1 MHVFMNMS
9 FFVMLWVTVLVRSV
23 FTFMG
28 VIMISSSISMSML
41 MRMGVSVTM
50 LMGVNQITMPVFMG
64 VSVCMGV

>member
-1 MHVFMNMS
+1 MPLFA
-9 FFVMLWVTVLVRSV
+9 MLRVTVLMRSV

-28 VIMISSSISMSML
+28 VIMISGSISMNML